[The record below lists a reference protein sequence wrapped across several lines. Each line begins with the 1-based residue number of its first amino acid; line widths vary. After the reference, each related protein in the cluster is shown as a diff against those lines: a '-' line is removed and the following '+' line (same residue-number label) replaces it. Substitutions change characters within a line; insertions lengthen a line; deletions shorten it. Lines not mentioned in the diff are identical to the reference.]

1 MAQKANAGKFVEF
14 LQNCIDTACGYIM
27 GSKGQDPK
35 KWAKDSWWY
44 TQYEGA
50 QREKALWWRE
60 HAPRVFDCNGLMEGY
75 YEDCTGIDINS
86 KARYNYSDWCA
97 DAHGTDMDELPR
109 VPGAAVFIHS
119 SSAGYI
125 THVGYL
131 ERPVDADKPDGDW
144 YVIEAR
150 GVMYGVVR
158 TRLSQRGWNRWGL
171 MLKYMDY
178 GDVDVPERELGARLL
193 KRGMS
198 GSDVRELQELLMQLG
213 YDLPRYGAD
222 GDYGDETVSAVTAFQ
237 RQAGLTADG
246 VYGAQ
251 THAALMAATDV
262 TDEPDVDDAQPDDDD
277 AKYEHTLLISAEGR
291 WNVRSGPGTEYGII
305 TVVSAGATFE
315 HIATAYNG
323 WHCIRLTDAVGW
335 VSGKCGEV
343 VT

>member
-1 MAQKANAGKFVEF
+1 MSRMPIGTFVEG
-14 LQNCIDTACGYIM
+14 LRAALNRKDGYIM
-27 GSKGQDPK
+27 GATGQDPK
-35 KWAKDSWWY
+35 KWAINSWWY
-44 TQYEGA
+44 TQYSGA
-50 QREKALWWRE
+50 QKEKALHWRE
-60 HAPRVFDCNGLMEGY
+60 HAARVWDCNGMAEGLY
-75 YEDCTGIDINS
+75 KDFSGIDINT
-86 KARYNYSDWCA
+86 KARYNYSQWC
-97 DAHGTDMDELPR
+97 DPKGTGTIPEAYR
-109 VPGAAVFIHS
+109 TPGAAVFIHS

-131 ERPVDADKPDGDW
+131 DQPTGDGDW

-158 TRLSQRGWNRWGL
+158 TRLSERGWNRWGL
-171 MLKYMDY
+171 MTKYFEYDGEY
-178 GDVDVPERELGARLL
+178 EAPEAELGARLL

-222 GDYGDETVSAVTAFQ
+222 GDYGDETVSAVKAFQ

-251 THAALMAATDV
+251 THTALMAATDV
-262 TDEPDVDDAQPDDDD
+262 TDEPDIDDAQPDDD
-277 AKYEHTLLISAEGR
+277 AKYEHTLRISADGR
-291 WNVRSGPGTEYGII
+291 WNVRSGPGTEYGIV
-305 TVVSAGATFE
+305 TVVSAGAKFE

-323 WHCIRLTDAVGW
+323 WHCIRLTDSVGW

-343 VT
+343 LK